1 VTTKRYQDWDPTQS
15 YLLPPSPLEWLP
27 EGHLAFF
34 ILDVVAELD
43 LSAIERAIQG
53 KDLRGQRP
61 YDPRMMTG
69 LMLYAYCVGVFS
81 SRRIERAT
89 FEDVAFRVL
98 AAGQHP
104 HFTTVNQFRLQHRAG
119 LASLFEQ
126 VLGLCRKAGLLKLGR
141 VALDGTKVQ
150 ANASKHKAMSYERM
164 GTEQLRL
171 KEEIEALLAKADEV
185 DRREDEHFGRDQTAL
200 DIPAELHRREARL
213 EKIRSAKAALEQEA
227 REARAAQLLDNAAGQ
242 REVARDETV
251 DADEQRR
258 AGARADRSEQAAKE
272 LLSKN
277 DRDDDEP
284 PADGGASGVDFPKH
298 RVPATPDGK
307 PKPKAQRNFTDPD
320 SRIMLKDGAFVQA
333 YNAQTLVADKS
344 QLIVAHA
351 VTNQAPDCEHLQPMI
366 ERCASQAGELP
377 AELLADSG
385 YFSKDNAEHC
395 DARKVDAYIA
405 VSRKNTAPQRQG
417 PTHNAWC
424 AMHAK
429 LMTPYGREAYARRK
443 CIAEPPFG
451 QIKEAR
457 RFRRFSLRGLSKA
470 RDEWA
475 IVCLGHNLL
484 KLFRARFAVPA
495 LATA

>member
-1 VTTKRYQDWDPTQS
+1 MTSKRYQDWDPTQS

-27 EGHLAFF
+27 QGHLAFF
-34 ILDVVAELD
+34 ILDVVADLD
-43 LSAIERAIQG
+43 LSPIERAIQG

-69 LMLYAYCVGVFS
+69 LLLYAYCVGVFS

-104 HFTTVNQFRLQHRAG
+104 HFTTVNHFRLHHRAG

-126 VLGLCRKAGLLKLGR
+126 VLKLCRKAGLLKLGR

-164 GTEQLRL
+164 GTEEVRL
-171 KEEIEALLAKADEV
+171 KNEIEALLAKADEI
-185 DRREDEHFGRDQTAL
+185 DEREDEHSGKDQAAL
-200 DIPAELHRREARL
+200 DIPEELHRREARL
-213 EKIRSAKAALEQEA
+213 EKIRWAKAALEAEA
-227 REARAAQLLDNAAGQ
+227 KKTRAAQLLENAAGQ
-242 REVARDETV
+242 RDVSRDESV
-251 DADEQRR
+251 DAGERRR
-258 AGARADRSEQAAKE
+258 AAARADRSEQAAKK
-272 LLSKN
+272 LSSKDDN
-277 DRDDDEP
+277 DDP
-284 PADGGASGVDFPKH
+284 PAGGSAPADDLPKH
-298 RVPATPDGK
+298 RVPATPDGD

-320 SRIMLKDGAFVQA
+320 SRIMIKDGAFVQA
-333 YNAQTLVADKS
+333 YNAQTVVADDS

-351 VTNQAPDCEHLQPMI
+351 VTNQAPDVEHLEPML
-366 ERCASQAGELP
+366 ERCALQAGDMP
-377 AELLADSG
+377 GELLADTG
-385 YFSKDNAEHC
+385 YFSKANAACC
-395 DARKVDAYIA
+395 DARNVDAYIA
-405 VSRKNTAPQRQG
+405 VNRKNRPPSRQG
-417 PTHNAWC
+417 PTHEAWQE
-424 AMHAK
+424 MHAK
-429 LMTPYGREAYARRK
+429 LMTRYGREAYARRK
-443 CIAEPPFG
+443 SIAEPPFG

-457 RFRRFSLRGLSKA
+457 RFRRFSLRGLSKV

-484 KLFRARFAVPA
+484 KLYRAVFSLPA

>member
-1 VTTKRYQDWDPTQS
+1 VTSKRYQDWDPTQS

-27 EGHLAFF
+27 QGHLAFF
-34 ILDVVAELD
+34 ILDVVADLD

-69 LMLYAYCVGVFS
+69 LMLYAYCVGIFS

-104 HFTTVNQFRLQHRAG
+104 HFTTVNNFRLQHRAG

-126 VLGLCRKAGLLKLGR
+126 VLKLCRKAGLLKLGR
-141 VALDGTKVQ
+141 VALDGTKVE

-164 GTEQLRL
+164 GTEEVRL
-171 KEEIEALLAKADEV
+171 KGEIEALLSKADEI
-185 DRREDEHFGRDQTAL
+185 DRLEDEHFGKEQGTI
-200 DIPAELHRREARL
+200 DIPEELHRREARL
-213 EKIRSAKAALEQEA
+213 EKIRWAKAALEEEA
-227 REARAAQLLDNAAGQ
+227 RKTRAAQLRENAAGQ
-242 REVARDETV
+242 REVSRDETV
-251 DADEQRR
+251 DADERRR
-258 AGARADRSEQAAKE
+258 AGARADRSERAAKE
-272 LLSKN
+272 LFSK
-277 DRDDDEP
+277 DDDDEP
-284 PADGGASGVDFPKH
+284 PAGGSAAASDLPAH
-298 RVPATPDGK
+298 RVPATPDGD

-320 SRIMLKDGAFVQA
+320 SRIMMKNGAFVQA

-344 QLIVAHA
+344 QLVVAHA
-351 VTNQAPDCEHLQPMI
+351 VTNQAPDVEHLEPML
-366 ERCASQAGELP
+366 ERCRLQAGELP
-377 AELLADSG
+377 VELLADSG
-385 YFSKDNAEHC
+385 YFSKANAEHC
-395 DARKVDAYIA
+395 EARNVDAYIA
-405 VSRKNTAPQRQG
+405 VNRKNQPPTKQG
-417 PTHNAWC
+417 PTHEAWQQ
-424 AMHAK
+424 MHTK

-451 QIKEAR
+451 QIKGAR
-457 RFRRFSLRGLSKA
+457 HFRRFSLRGLSKA

-475 IVCLGHNLL
+475 IVCVGHNLL
-484 KLFRARFAVPA
+484 KLFRARFATPA